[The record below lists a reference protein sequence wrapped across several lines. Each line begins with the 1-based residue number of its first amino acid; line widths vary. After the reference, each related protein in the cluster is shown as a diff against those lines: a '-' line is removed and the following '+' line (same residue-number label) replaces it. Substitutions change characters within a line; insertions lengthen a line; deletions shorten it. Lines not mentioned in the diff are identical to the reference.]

1 MDSERKGIYEQVIF
15 RKGPEHQIWV
25 AVEECSEL
33 IDSLAKLHRGRC
45 SKEDVITE
53 IADVSVMIDQLSII
67 FGEEKVEQEKDR
79 KLARLSERL
88 NTDHDL

>member
-1 MDSERKGIYEQVIF
+1 MDSGRKRIYEQVIS
-15 RKGPEHQIWV
+15 RKGANHQIWV

-67 FGEEKVEQEKDR
+67 FGEEKVEQEKNR
-79 KLARLSERL
+79 KIARLSDRL
-88 NTDHDL
+88 NTDHNL